1 MPRKLRIILWVAI
14 GLTIGALLWI
24 NLSWMLIMRL
34 YPSGEMVPNVNFP
47 AFIIFFALIFV
58 CGILIVRWT
67 RKNISQNP
75 LKRYLLLAGASAM
88 GILFFGT
95 VVHMRTEVGFVMSL
109 FVCPVILI
117 VGAALALKYKA
128 NLQAVVESNR

>member
-67 RKNISQNP
+67 RKNISQKT
-75 LKRYLLLAGASAM
+75 LKRYLLMAGASAM

-95 VVHMRTEVGFVMSL
+95 VVHMFTEFGFVMATL
-109 FVCPVILI
+109 VCPIALV
-117 VGAALALKYKA
+117 VGAILALRFKST
-128 NLQAVVESNR
+128 QAS